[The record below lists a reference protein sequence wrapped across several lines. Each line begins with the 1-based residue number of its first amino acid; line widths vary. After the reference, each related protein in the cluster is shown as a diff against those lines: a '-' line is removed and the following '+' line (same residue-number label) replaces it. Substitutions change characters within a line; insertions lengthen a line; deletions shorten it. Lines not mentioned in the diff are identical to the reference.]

1 MSHTIYAAKFEQT
14 RIHQHAHSRRE
25 SQSHEPVLAP
35 PPPPP
40 PLEKWLGG
48 KTTIG
53 AL

>member
-25 SQSHEPVLAP
+25 GQSHEPVLEP
-35 PPPPP
+35 SP
-40 PLEKWLGG
+40 PLGKWLGG